1 MTDSNEPV
9 VVYASQ
15 GPLAAEVARS
25 KLESEGIPT
34 MLRYPSV
41 GRVLGLT
48 VDGLGRVEVL
58 VPRAYAAQASE
69 VLAEEI
75 PSAAESPAG
84 AEPPPSLDP
93 A

>member
-1 MTDSNEPV
+1 MGDPRKPV
-9 VVYASQ
+9 VVYTSQ

-25 KLESEGIPT
+25 KLQSEGIPV

-58 VPRAYAAQASE
+58 VPAAYEGQARE
-69 VLAEEI
+69 VLAEE
-75 PSAAESPAG
+75 A
-84 AEPPPSLDP
+84 PPPAEGTAGVGAPPSVGL

>member
-1 MTDSNEPV
+1 MSDSREPV
-9 VVYASQ
+9 VVYTSQ
-15 GPLAAEVARS
+15 GPLAADVARG
-25 KLESEGIPT
+25 KLQSEGIPV

-58 VPRAYAAQASE
+58 VPAAYEARAREA
-69 VLAEEI
+69 LADEF
-75 PSAAESPAG
+75 PSAGESSADVE
-84 AEPPPSLDP
+84 APPSLGP

>member
-1 MTDSNEPV
+1 MGELV
-9 VVYASQ
+9 VVYVSQ

-25 KLESEGIPT
+25 KLQSEGIPA

-58 VPRAYAAQASE
+58 VPAAYEAQARE
-69 VLAEEI
+69 VLAEED
-75 PSAAESPAG
+75 PSPAEG
-84 AEPPPSLDP
+84 AVDEASPSLGP
-93 A
+93 V

>member
-1 MTDSNEPV
+1 MMSEPV
-9 VVYASQ
+9 VVYVSQ

-25 KLESEGIPT
+25 KLQSEGIPA

-58 VPRAYAAQASE
+58 VPAAYEARARE
-69 VLAEEI
+69 VLAEEA
-75 PSAAESPAG
+75 PSSTKGAADEA
-84 AEPPPSLDP
+84 PPSLDP
-93 A
+93 V